1 MTNYCQSLEKKLI
14 NGKMITQQLITIMN
28 LYEEITKQG
37 YKIEK
42 MRSHSNNNRVYI
54 INESNER
61 IGYYS
66 KMEGT
71 RTKIILKRN
80 LF

>member
-1 MTNYCQSLEKKLI
+1 
-14 NGKMITQQLITIMN
+14 MN

-42 MRSHSNNNRVYI
+42 MRSYSNNNRVYI

-61 IGYYS
+61 IGYYR

-71 RTKIILKRN
+71 RTKIILKGTFLKIVEVSRRRYHQIVN
-80 LF
+80 

>member
-1 MTNYCQSLEKKLI
+1 
-14 NGKMITQQLITIMN
+14 MN

-42 MRSHSNNNRVYI
+42 MRSYSNNNRVYI

-61 IGYYS
+61 IGYYR

-71 RTKIILKRN
+71 RTKIILKKEPFLKIVEVSRRRYHQIVN
-80 LF
+80 